1 MNEELQQKGNIE
13 QQNSVGIDD
22 SKSIEGIVEEKI
34 DWVQKAIEY
43 EATPKSLREPQDK
56 MTFIDDVCKVPR
68 ATYYYE
74 INKKETQESI
84 IDLCFKQAKRRTP
97 EVLEKLGKKAE
108 EGDNVSIGQ
117 FLEFVLEKKKK
128 IEHSGDKEN
137 PIRLSTISELKNGDI
152 CKDNSNNEDS
162 ESNREN

>member
-1 MNEELQQKGNIE
+1 MNEETQLQDNKQ
-13 QQNSVGIDD
+13 
-22 SKSIEGIVEEKI
+22 EGISESNVVENVKT
-34 DWVQKAIEY
+34 DWVEKAVEY

-56 MTFIDDVCKVPR
+56 MTFIDDICKVPR

-74 INKKETQESI
+74 INKKETQEKI
-84 IDLCFKQAKRRTP
+84 IDLCFKQAKKRTP

-128 IEHSGDKEN
+128 MELSADKEN
-137 PIRLSTISELKNGDI
+137 PFIIQFDNTFKEYGSSTS
-152 CKDNSNNEDS
+152 STTDS
-162 ESNREN
+162 SKE